1 MYYSIYP
8 KLRAIY
14 SYLPTNKD
22 LEFLIESRGLSG
34 LNRRLKE
41 LKILK
46 RFPLMDNDVERHFK
60 NIPFY
65 LTKVVYNRLYGYPR
79 EFFSNYQRVY
89 ELKDIKSALHRKKG
103 NYLIFKEKDEFTLS
117 EIEQYLRG
125 GFWWN
130 AWIKGFQRYKDTEK
144 YIDIEVSLDNYYYQN
159 LYKNCYKLPKGD
171 VKDTEKLILKWVNL
185 KNEFWIY
192 RLRIIYKKETF
203 EIKRFLI
210 PEGDIYENIEEID
223 GKSKEVLIAE
233 LFRTCYEEFKI
244 KMYKMSSIIAFFV
257 LLDLTIDKVLSI
269 YNAKLLNLE
278 DIRTKD
284 LIGIF

>member
-34 LNRRLKE
+34 FNRRLKE
-41 LKILK
+41 LKIIK
-46 RFPLMDNDVERHFK
+46 RFPLIDNNVERHFK

-79 EFFSNYQRVY
+79 DFFSSYQKIY
-89 ELKDIKSALHRKKG
+89 ELEDIKSALHRKKG

-125 GFWWN
+125 GFWWD
-130 AWIKGFQRYKDTEK
+130 AWSKGHLRYKDTEK

-159 LYKNCYKLPKGD
+159 LYKKCYKLPKED
-171 VKDTEKLILKWVNL
+171 VEDTEKLILKWINL
-185 KNEFWIY
+185 KNKFWIY
-192 RLRIIYKKETF
+192 RLRNFYKMETF
-203 EIKRFLI
+203 EIRRFLI
-210 PEGDIYENIEEID
+210 PEGDVYKNIEEIS
-223 GKSKEVLIAE
+223 GNSKEVLIAE
-233 LFRTCYEEFKI
+233 LFRICYKEFKI
-244 KMYKMSSIIAFFV
+244 KMYKMSSIIAFFI
-257 LLDLTIDKVLSI
+257 LLGLIIDKVLSI

-278 DIRTKD
+278 EIRTKD
-284 LIGIF
+284 LIGII

>member
-14 SYLPTNKD
+14 SFLPTNKD

-34 LNRRLKE
+34 FNSRLKE

-46 RFPLMDNDVERHFK
+46 RFPLMDNNVERHFK

-65 LTKVVYNRLYGYPR
+65 LTKVVYNRLYGYPKD
-79 EFFSNYQRVY
+79 FFSGYQRVY
-89 ELKDIKSALHRKKG
+89 ELKDIKAALHRKRG
-103 NYLIFKEKDEFTLS
+103 NYLIFKERDEFTIS
-117 EIEQYLRG
+117 EIDEYLRG

-130 AWIKGFQRYKDTEK
+130 AWSQGYLRYKDTEK

-159 LYKNCYKLPKGD
+159 LYNGCYKLPKGD
-171 VKDTEKLILKWVNL
+171 IEDTEKLILKWINI

-192 RLRIIYKKETF
+192 RLRNFYKKETF
-203 EIKRFLI
+203 EIRRFLI
-210 PEGDIYENIEEID
+210 PEGDIYKNIEEVN

-233 LFRTCYEEFKI
+233 LFRTCYEDFKI
-244 KMYKMSSIIAFFV
+244 KMYKMSSIIAFFI
-257 LLDLTIDKVLSI
+257 LFDLIIDKVLSI

-278 DIRTKD
+278 EIRTRD
-284 LIGIF
+284 LIGIV